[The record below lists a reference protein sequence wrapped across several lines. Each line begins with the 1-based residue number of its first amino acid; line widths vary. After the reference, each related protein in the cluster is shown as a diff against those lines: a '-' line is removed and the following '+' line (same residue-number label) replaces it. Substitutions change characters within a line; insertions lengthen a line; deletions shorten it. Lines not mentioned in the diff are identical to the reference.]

1 MFSLLRSVTAAAI
14 AVSLSGPAVVHA
26 WSRCRNQP
34 GDPGYPT
41 AADWSTLN
49 DTIYGR
55 LVRVVPSVKACLE
68 LGCTEAQWESGIFR
82 QTIPGSMNAYN
93 WEQDYGPP
101 PELCLRN
108 GTACAQGDVPLY
120 AVNATAVQHIQA
132 GIRFAQDHDLRVVIK
147 SSGHDYLGRSTA
159 RNSLLL
165 WTAYFKTITFTEE
178 FPIAGADQGP
188 AVTVGSGVGLKTIY
202 TAAKAQNK
210 MFVGGSAVTVSAA
223 GGYTQG
229 AGHSAFS
236 PIYGLAADNPLE
248 YRVVLAN
255 GSFVTANSVSH
266 PDLFW
271 ALRGGGAGSWGVV
284 IDATLRTFP
293 IFNAT
298 LHTVNVLTATLD
310 QTVNLMA
317 THATHIKDWD
327 AVRAGQYFYLLAGPT
342 PTSNSTLFVSTYFK
356 DLDGDA
362 SKAQMSSF
370 LDDARALGAIVQE
383 ESTITGPANDLVE
396 GPDDQS
402 GFNVILSSRLVPNS
416 VYLDAPSNIS
426 IAYKRL
432 LSQGVPAVL
441 GHLVAGGQVAAN
453 ANISSA
459 INPAWR
465 SAKTH
470 VIGVQLW
477 NETLSAD
484 DVQALRRNFT
494 ATVQPVLAEL
504 AGGASSGSY
513 SNEADV
519 LEPNFSVTFYGPNY
533 SRLEC
538 IKAAYD
544 SNDLFI
550 VPTGVRSEHW
560 DVEGMCQV

>member
-1 MFSLLRSVTAAAI
+1 MSSLLRSIIATAI
-14 AVSLSGPAVVHA
+14 AVSLLRPAAVHA

-34 GDPGYPT
+34 GDPDYPT
-41 AADWSTLN
+41 AADWSALN

-55 LVRVVPSVKACLE
+55 LLEVVPSAKACLA

-101 PELCLRN
+101 PGLCLRN
-108 GTACAQGDVPLY
+108 GTTCAQGDVPLY
-120 AVNATAVQHIQA
+120 AVNATTVQHIQA
-132 GIRFAQDHDLRVVIK
+132 GIIFAQEHNLRVVIK

-165 WTAYFKTITFTEE
+165 WTAYFKNITFAEE
-178 FPIAGADQGP
+178 FPIAGVDQGP
-188 AVTVGSGVGLKTIY
+188 AVTIGAGVGLKTIY
-202 TAAKAQNK
+202 AAAKAHNK
-210 MFVGGSAVTVSAA
+210 MFVGGSAATVSAT

-236 PIYGLAADNPLE
+236 PIYGLAADNVLQ
-248 YRVVLAN
+248 YRVILAN

-271 ALRGGGAGSWGVV
+271 ALRGGGAGSWGVI

-298 LHTVNVLTATLD
+298 IHTVNVLTTTLD
-310 QTVNLMA
+310 QTGDLMT
-317 THATHIKDWD
+317 THAIHIKDWD
-327 AVRAGQYFYLLAGPT
+327 AVRAGQYFYLTGS
-342 PTSNSTLFVSTYFK
+342 TSNSTLVLSTLFK
-356 DLDGDA
+356 DLDGA
-362 SKAQMSSF
+362 TSMAQMSSF
-370 LDDARALGAIVQE
+370 LDGARALGAVVQK
-383 ESTITGPANDLVE
+383 ESTITALANDIV
-396 GPDDQS
+396 GFPDDQS
-402 GFNVILSSRLVPNS
+402 GYNTILSSRLVPNS
-416 VYLDAPSNIS
+416 VYLNEPSNIS
-426 IAYKRL
+426 TAYKRL
-432 LSQGVPAVL
+432 LSQGISVVL

-470 VIGVQLW
+470 VIATQRWGD
-477 NETLSAD
+477 TLSAD

-519 LEPNFSVTFYGPNY
+519 LEPNFAVTFYGPNY
-533 SRLEC
+533 SRLES
-538 IKAAYD
+538 IKAVYD
-544 SNDLFI
+544 PKDLFI
-550 VPTGVRSEHW
+550 VPAGVRSEHW
-560 DVEGMCQV
+560 DAEGMCQV